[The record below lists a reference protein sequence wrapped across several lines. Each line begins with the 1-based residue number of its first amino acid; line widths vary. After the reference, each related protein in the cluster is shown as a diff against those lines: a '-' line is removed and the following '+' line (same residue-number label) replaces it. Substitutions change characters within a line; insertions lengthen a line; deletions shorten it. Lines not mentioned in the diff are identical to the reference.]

1 MYLNEYN
8 KKMQYLLFISIKF
21 ICIINFILII
31 NKNQNII
38 HIEINNEISYY
49 EDNID
54 FSKYSSDIKAIALFL
69 PQFHSIKE
77 NEIWWG
83 KGFTEWKNVKKGKP
97 LYEGHHQPRIP
108 GDPEK
113 YLGYY
118 ELTQSETMKKQ
129 IELAKNHGI
138 YGFGFYYYWFSGKTL
153 LEKPLLLL
161 LNNKDIDFN
170 FLLIWANENWTKK
183 WDGKDKYVLI

>member
-1 MYLNEYN
+1 MFWNEDNN
-8 KKMQYLLFISIKF
+8 KKYYLLFLSIKF
-21 ICIINFILII
+21 VCIIYYILII

-49 EDNID
+49 ENNID
-54 FSKYSSDIKAIALFL
+54 FSNYSSDIKPIALFL

-77 NEIWWG
+77 NDKWWG

-108 GDPEK
+108 GDEDH

-118 ELTQSETMKKQ
+118 ELTKPEIMKKQ
-129 IELAKNHGI
+129 IELAKSHGI
-138 YGFGFYYYWFSGKTL
+138 YGFGIYYYWFSGKR
-153 LEKPLLLL
+153 
-161 LNNKDIDFN
+161 
-170 FLLIWANENWTKK
+170 
-183 WDGKDKYVLI
+183 